1 MKIAHM
7 NKRLEI
13 LTPVLNEDSYG
24 GMVTEYVPAGKIW
37 AELNRIDYS
46 EQEKLGTPVN
56 KEQLRFRLRS
66 LKSIQRGWIV
76 IYAAERYIVDVVD
89 NTYADS
95 TTIIVRRY
103 EQGV

>member
-1 MKIAHM
+1 M

-13 LTPVLNEDSYG
+13 LKPVLNEDSYG

-37 AELNRIDYS
+37 AELKRIDYS

-66 LKSIQRGWIV
+66 LKSTPKYSRF
-76 IYAAERYIVDVVD
+76 
-89 NTYADS
+89 
-95 TTIIVRRY
+95 TIKSILLNS
-103 EQGV
+103 

>member
-7 NKRLEI
+7 NKRLEV
-13 LTPVLNEDSYG
+13 LKPVLDEDGYG
-24 GMVTEYVPAGKIW
+24 GMVTEYVPTGSIW
-37 AELNRIDYS
+37 AELKRIDYS
-46 EQEKLGTPVN
+46 EQEALGTPIN
-56 KEQLRFRLRS
+56 KEQLRFRLRP
-66 LKSIQRGWIV
+66 LKAIQRGWIV
-76 IYAAERYIVDVVD
+76 IYAAEKYIVDVVD

>member
-7 NKRLEI
+7 KKRLEI
-13 LTPVLNEDSYG
+13 LKPVLNEDSYG

-37 AELNRIDYS
+37 AELKRIDYS

-66 LKSIQRGWIV
+66 SCQICCSLAFC
-76 IYAAERYIVDVVD
+76 AARLLLFTPPCFTQYF
-89 NTYADS
+89 
-95 TTIIVRRY
+95 
-103 EQGV
+103 